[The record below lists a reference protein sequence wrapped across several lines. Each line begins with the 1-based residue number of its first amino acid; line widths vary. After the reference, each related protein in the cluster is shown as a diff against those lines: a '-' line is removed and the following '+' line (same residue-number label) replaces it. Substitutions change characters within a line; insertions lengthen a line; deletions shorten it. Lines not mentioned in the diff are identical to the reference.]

1 MANEIFDRET
11 LLDLTVNFI
20 PLFMILFF
28 VVVYLLFDPWGY
40 DPLMT
45 VLMVG
50 LHAVPFVALAFLTY
64 ISGRAIAGAEKGQTV
79 FPQGRATVP
88 SAGPLSEVHDEGIE
102 ESTADGSTA
111 DESTTEDGGTET
123 ESGAET
129 GTRTDAE

>member
-11 LLDLTVNFI
+11 LLDLTVNFV

-28 VVVYLLFDPWGY
+28 IVVYLAFNPWGFDP
-40 DPLMT
+40 LI
-45 VLMVG
+45 VVVAHG
-50 LHAVPFVALAFLTY
+50 LLVMPFVALAFLTY

-102 ESTADGSTA
+102 ESTADGATA
-111 DESTTEDGGTET
+111 EDGGTE
-123 ESGAET
+123 AEA
-129 GTRTDAE
+129 DARSHNE